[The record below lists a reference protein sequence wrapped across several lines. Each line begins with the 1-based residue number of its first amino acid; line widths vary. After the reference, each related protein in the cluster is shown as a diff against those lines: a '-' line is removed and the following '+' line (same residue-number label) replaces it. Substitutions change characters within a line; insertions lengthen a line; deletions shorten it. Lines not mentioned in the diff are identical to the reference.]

1 MMKLPTNNIS
11 STFGNNNKTTNQ
23 PHHKHK
29 NHYTNSKIGPLLRS
43 TNTKNLQLTITLNT
57 MELMWA
63 LMAPESTMTGPNV
76 LGTSSTL
83 PPTNHIHGQNSEASW
98 PSKKLPTLHMALQC
112 QTSTFKP
119 STWPRLDPG
128 TFRHQQNPVISPT
141 HIYILEMPIHTTTL
155 HRPCRSTIPLK
166 PYLHPKLMCQNSC
179 RKRRW
184 LKLRHS
190 TRSQKDYD
198 QCTAES
204 LLLLISTTS
213 RSLFAASYRG
223 WMRISNPYGLQI
235 PMDPCAERI
244 MTSTHASKQPSASN
258 WSSSHQSDGNLPL
271 PMQRATLQ
279 QDRMDQA
286 IHSIHNQALP
296 ISTIGPGRKICL
308 QKKSRSYWVDTHVS
322 VVVVTT
328 TNLPN
333 ALSYP
338 RPTPWYINS
347 PTKTQRQTMPMLP
360 PLHNP
365 PLPPMN
371 PPTILQGVPPL
382 FLIYPSYWKI
392 IQHDTMATTV
402 HWHRHLIL
410 MPQLKL

>member
-1 MMKLPTNNIS
+1 
-11 STFGNNNKTTNQ
+11 
-23 PHHKHK
+23 
-29 NHYTNSKIGPLLRS
+29 
-43 TNTKNLQLTITLNT
+43 
-57 MELMWA
+57 
-63 LMAPESTMTGPNV
+63 
-76 LGTSSTL
+76 
-83 PPTNHIHGQNSEASW
+83 
-98 PSKKLPTLHMALQC
+98 
-112 QTSTFKP
+112 
-119 STWPRLDPG
+119 
-128 TFRHQQNPVISPT
+128 
-141 HIYILEMPIHTTTL
+141 
-155 HRPCRSTIPLK
+155 
-166 PYLHPKLMCQNSC
+166 
-179 RKRRW
+179 
-184 LKLRHS
+184 
-190 TRSQKDYD
+190 
-198 QCTAES
+198 
-204 LLLLISTTS
+204 
-213 RSLFAASYRG
+213 
-223 WMRISNPYGLQI
+223 
-235 PMDPCAERI
+235 
-244 MTSTHASKQPSASN
+244 
-258 WSSSHQSDGNLPL
+258 
-271 PMQRATLQ
+271 MQRATLQ